1 MLHSCQVL
9 GGKWLVWFGLLRVV
23 PYNMASLTTVYLG
36 RANSFIVIFLLTA
49 VCESGSPLEIA
60 A

>member
-1 MLHSCQVL
+1 MLICVDDTY
-9 GGKWLVWFGLLRVV
+9 VLRVV
-23 PYNMASLTTVYLG
+23 PYNMASLATVYLG
-36 RANSFIVIFLLTA
+36 RANSFMVLFVLTA

>member
-1 MLHSCQVL
+1 MHLTNIGYHCE
-9 GGKWLVWFGLLRVV
+9 KTDRVV
-23 PYNMASLTTVYLG
+23 PYNMASLATVYLG